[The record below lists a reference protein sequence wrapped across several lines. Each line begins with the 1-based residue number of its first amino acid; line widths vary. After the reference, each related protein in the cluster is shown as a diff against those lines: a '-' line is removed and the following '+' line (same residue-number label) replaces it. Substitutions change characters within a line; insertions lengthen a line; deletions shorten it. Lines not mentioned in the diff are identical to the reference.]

1 MSHSQAR
8 KEYVIDRMLNQ
19 WNARLNE
26 TKNEWLKAK
35 TRKDEK
41 NPVTSSFYGNQLIK
55 DKYNSFNVD
64 PLRRTWSSDR
74 EDCYQR

>member
-8 KEYVIDRMLNQ
+8 REYVIDRMLNQ

-41 NPVTSSFYGNQLIK
+41 NKYNRK
-55 DKYNSFNVD
+55 DKYNSLNVD
-64 PLRRTWSSDR
+64 PLSRTSSSDR
-74 EDCYQR
+74 EDYVIKGKIQF